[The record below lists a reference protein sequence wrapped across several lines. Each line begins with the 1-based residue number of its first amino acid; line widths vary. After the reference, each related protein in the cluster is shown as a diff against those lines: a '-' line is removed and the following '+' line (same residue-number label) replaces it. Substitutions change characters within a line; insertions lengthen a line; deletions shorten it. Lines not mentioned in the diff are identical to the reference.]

1 MLGASQVTRVLLL
14 DTYSLFFRAFHA
26 LPYMHTR
33 GGQATSAIYGLSVQL
48 LQLLRE
54 QDACGLGFALDMPQK
69 TFRHIDYPQYKAQR
83 AALPDPL
90 RQQFGLLD
98 RWLDALAVP
107 CFRAAG
113 FEADDV
119 LATLAREISV
129 QGQDVRLVSGDR
141 DLFQAVGEG
150 VDMLFVGRRGQK
162 PVLYDQAAVERRFG
176 VRVEQLPSLMAL
188 TGDPSDNLPGVPG
201 IGARTAAKLVS
212 RFGSVSQL
220 LERVH
225 EVRSEPLR
233 ETLSRVREQ
242 LLRNEMLARLR
253 VDVPLPPG
261 PRFLPVVPSAWLRLR
276 ELFVELEFK
285 SLLPRIDRLSA
296 TGGV

>member
-1 MLGASQVTRVLLL
+1 MTRVLLL

-26 LPYMHTR
+26 LPPMQTR
-33 GGQATSAIYGLSVQL
+33 AGQPTAAIYGLSVQL

-54 QDACGLGFALDMPQK
+54 QRPCGIAFALDAPQQ
-69 TFRHIDYPQYKAQR
+69 TFRHIDYPEYKAQR
-83 AALPDPL
+83 APVPDPL

-98 RWLDALAVP
+98 RWLDALDLP
-107 CFRAAG
+107 CFRVAG

-119 LATLAREISV
+119 LATLAREIWA
-129 QGQDVRLVSGDR
+129 QGQQVRLVSGDR
-141 DLFQAVGEG
+141 DLFQVVNEG

-162 PVLYDQAAVERRFG
+162 PVLYDQTAVERRFG
-176 VRVEQLPSLMAL
+176 VRVDQLPSLMAL
-188 TGDPSDNLPGVPG
+188 TGDRSDNLPGLPG
-201 IGARTAAKLVS
+201 IGARTAATLIS

-233 ETLSRVREQ
+233 ETLSGAREQ
-242 LLRNEMLARLR
+242 LLRNDTLARLR
-253 VDVPLPPG
+253 LDVPLAPG
-261 PRFLPVVPSAWLRLR
+261 PRFRPVAPAAWMRLR

-285 SLLPRIDRLSA
+285 SLLPRIDRLTA
-296 TGGV
+296 AGEV